1 MALHNDPF
9 QQAFTS
15 ASSDGEDLTSTRDWA
30 CLEENLLAA
39 GLIDHADIASFRDI
53 QVRRL
58 NAFEASFNTAHH
70 HEAHHPCNTTLAACV
85 PWYPCS

>member
-1 MALHNDPF
+1 MALQNDPF

-15 ASSDGEDLTSTRDWA
+15 ASSDGEDLTSTRDWT

-53 QVRRL
+53 QVRR
-58 NAFEASFNTAHH
+58 SF
-70 HEAHHPCNTTLAACV
+70 
-85 PWYPCS
+85 